1 MIALIITATCTL
13 GALTLAL
20 VVRDTA
26 LRLAGIAERG
36 REARDRVEL
45 DEHIKRVEASVEAQG
60 KRLEQIATQ
69 VVMGGRR

>member
-1 MIALIITATCTL
+1 MIALIITATCML
-13 GALTLAL
+13 GSVTLAL
-20 VVRDTA
+20 IVRDTA